1 MGNEIC
7 LIKKFFQIS
16 SFVFSRTNKHIEGFA
31 LSFLGEPFNSQC
43 CTLTIITLHELDKQS
58 SLLVLQIHLKG

>member
-16 SFVFSRTNKHIEGFA
+16 SFVFTRTNKHIEVWNNM
-31 LSFLGEPFNSQC
+31 SVSKCSQNF
-43 CTLTIITLHELDKQS
+43 HFW
-58 SLLVLQIHLKG
+58 VN